1 MRKKFHDFLKNIYI
15 FPRGAES
22 DREWQYT
29 NKSGSHDVNMMLL
42 FSIMTVSLYQKTLVI
57 RLTIIGGINQLC
69 ELIGR

>member
-1 MRKKFHDFLKNIYI
+1 MIFKKNINI
-15 FPRGAES
+15 FPRGAKS

-29 NKSGSHDVNMMLL
+29 NKPGSHDVNMMLL